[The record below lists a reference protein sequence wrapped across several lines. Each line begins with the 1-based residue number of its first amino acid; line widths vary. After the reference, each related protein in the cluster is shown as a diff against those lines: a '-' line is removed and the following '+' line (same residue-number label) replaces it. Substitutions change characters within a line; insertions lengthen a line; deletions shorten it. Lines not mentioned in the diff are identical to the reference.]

1 MKMLRLEEKM
11 TKQVYIIHGYRASS
25 TNHWFPWLKKRLL
38 ADGVQADILNMPN
51 PLQPRLEDWLD
62 TLSLYQHILHENT
75 YLVAHSLGCPAIL
88 RFLEHNQLRK
98 QLGGIILV
106 SGFAKSLPTLKMLDE
121 FTQGSFDHQK
131 IIESAK
137 HRAVIASK
145 NDQIV
150 PFSWS
155 KELAQQIDAALYE
168 VQHGGH
174 FLEDEGFTS
183 LPIVYDILTSYFS
196 KETR

>member
-1 MKMLRLEEKM
+1 MK
-11 TKQVYIIHGYRASS
+11 KQVYIIHGYRASS

-51 PLQPRLEDWLD
+51 PLQPRLEDWLE
-62 TLSLYQHILHENT
+62 TLSLYQHTLHENT

-88 RFLEHNQLRK
+88 RFLEF
-98 QLGGIILV
+98 
-106 SGFAKSLPTLKMLDE
+106 SDFAKSLPTLQMLDE
-121 FTQGSFDHQK
+121 FTQGSFDHQT

-145 NDQIV
+145 DDQIV
-150 PFSWS
+150 PFSFS
-155 KELAQQIDAALYE
+155 KDLAQQIDAALYE

-174 FLEDEGFTS
+174 FLEDDGFTS
-183 LPIVYDILTSYFS
+183 LPIVYDVLTSYFS

>member
-1 MKMLRLEEKM
+1 MK
-11 TKQVYIIHGYRASS
+11 KQVYIIHGYRASS

-51 PLQPRLEDWLD
+51 PLQPRLEDWLE
-62 TLSLYQHILHENT
+62 TLSLYQHTLHENT

-88 RFLEHNQLRK
+88 RFLEF
-98 QLGGIILV
+98 
-106 SGFAKSLPTLKMLDE
+106 SGFAKSLPTLQMLDE

-150 PFSWS
+150 LFSWS

-174 FLEDEGFTS
+174 FLENEGFTS

>member
-1 MKMLRLEEKM
+1 M

-62 TLSLYQHILHENT
+62 TLSLYQHTLHENT

-88 RFLEHNQLRK
+88 RFLEHLQLRK

-106 SGFAKSLPTLKMLDE
+106 SGFAKSLPTLQMLDE

-131 IIESAK
+131 SSSPRSTVLSLLLRTTKLCLFHSARIWHNK
-137 HRAVIASK
+137 LMLRYMKFSTEVI
-145 NDQIV
+145 
-150 PFSWS
+150 F
-155 KELAQQIDAALYE
+155 
-168 VQHGGH
+168 
-174 FLEDEGFTS
+174 
-183 LPIVYDILTSYFS
+183 
-196 KETR
+196 

>member
-1 MKMLRLEEKM
+1 MK
-11 TKQVYIIHGYRASS
+11 KQVYIIHGYRASS

-38 ADGVQADILNMPN
+38 ADGVKADILNMPN

-62 TLSLYQHILHENT
+62 TLSLYQHTLHENT
-75 YLVAHSLGCPAIL
+75 YLVAHSLGCPTIL
-88 RFLEHNQLRK
+88 RFLEHLQLRK

-106 SGFAKSLPTLKMLDE
+106 SGFAKSLPTLQMLDE

-174 FLEDEGFTS
+174 FLENEGFTS

>member
-1 MKMLRLEEKM
+1 MK
-11 TKQVYIIHGYRASS
+11 KQVYIIHGYRASS

-51 PLQPRLEDWLD
+51 PLQPRLEDWLE
-62 TLSLYQHILHENT
+62 TLSLYQHTLHENT

-88 RFLEHNQLRK
+88 RFLEF
-98 QLGGIILV
+98 
-106 SGFAKSLPTLKMLDE
+106 SGFAKSLPTLQMLDE

-168 VQHGGH
+168 VQHGDH
-174 FLEDEGFTS
+174 FLENEGFTS